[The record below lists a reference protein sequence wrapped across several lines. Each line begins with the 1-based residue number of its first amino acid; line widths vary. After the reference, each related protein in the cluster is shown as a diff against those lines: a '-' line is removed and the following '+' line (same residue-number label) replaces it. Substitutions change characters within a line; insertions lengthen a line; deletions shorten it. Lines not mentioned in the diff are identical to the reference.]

1 MYIVCESLCR
11 YSSVKVYIYI
21 YIVDRGESDRRA
33 I

>member
-11 YSSVKVYIYI
+11 YSSVKVYM